1 MKNKIIKNLVYSKS
15 NIPKLAKYDRI
26 KQGLEKI
33 NMNKIK
39 SILDLGCGPGQALYT
54 IKKLG
59 FNGSYLGVDNDPD
72 MINMANKFYSENQYK
87 NFFFKKKEIQKYSSN
102 KKFDLI
108 LIWGV
113 ISFFDNYKIFI
124 NKMNN
129 LLNSDGTISIFSG
142 FTENDYSVY
151 VKYKYKNEKKQSGLN
166 MHSISE
172 IENYLKEKGFKIN
185 KKKFLPKI
193 NLKRKKNPLNSFF
206 LFNDKNEKIL
216 ANGLNIIR
224 QFYFINA
231 RKR

>member
-1 MKNKIIKNLVYSKS
+1 MKNKVIKNLVYSKS

-26 KQGLEKI
+26 KEGLEKI
-33 NMNKIK
+33 NMSKIK
-39 SILDLGCGPGQALYT
+39 SILDLGCGPGQALYA
-54 IKKLG
+54 IKNLG

-166 MHSISE
+166 MHSINE
-172 IENYLKEKGFKIN
+172 IESYLKEKRFKIN

-206 LFNDKNEKIL
+206 
-216 ANGLNIIR
+216 
-224 QFYFINA
+224 FI
-231 RKR
+231 